1 MTLQKRK
8 KKRLS
13 VPSSERMTGRGKGKV
28 EREGEKE
35 ETERVSQSALLA
47 VRSVLSRTVR
57 RRAVL
62 RGSGRRDVDR
72 ERMIQYDSFTLHPR

>member
-28 EREGEKE
+28 EGGREGRDGE
-35 ETERVSQSALLA
+35 SQS
-47 VRSVLSRTVR
+47 VSPVGGT
-57 RRAVL
+57 
-62 RGSGRRDVDR
+62 
-72 ERMIQYDSFTLHPR
+72 